1 MSKLIGSSGFHM
13 DSTNPDDVSNKVTDE
28 KETRRK
34 FLTVSRW
41 AGRERDML
49 VLFAKFDKL
58 QKGTNDPER
67 QKDIAKVGAI
77 EVYKLLG
84 ECFASLKSSG
94 ALAIPGLD
102 SHMGELWVDGEL
114 VYKDK
119 K

>member
-1 MSKLIGSSGFHM
+1 MGKNFQM
-13 DSTNPDDVSNKVTDE
+13 DTTNPDDMSEKVTNE
-28 KETRRK
+28 KETRKK
-34 FLTVSRW
+34 FLTVAKW

-58 QKGTNDPER
+58 QREANSPEKM
-67 QKDIAKVGAI
+67 KDIAKFGAT

-84 ECFASLKSSG
+84 ECFASLKQSN
-94 ALAIPGLD
+94 ALVIPGLD

-119 K
+119 

>member
-1 MSKLIGSSGFHM
+1 MSEFLY
-13 DSTNPDDVSNKVTDE
+13 DSTNPDDLSSKVTDE
-28 KETRRK
+28 MQTRKK

-49 VLFAKFDKL
+49 MLFAKFDKL
-58 QKGTNDPER
+58 QRETSDPEK
-67 QKDIAKVGAI
+67 QKDIAKIGAI

-84 ECFASLKSSG
+84 ECFASLKSSN
-94 ALAIPGLD
+94 ALVIPGLD
-102 SHMGELWVDGEL
+102 SRMGELWVDGEL